1 MFGFA
6 PFAAVAFSALAQA
19 QAPTDVAVGAPFA
32 FAPFSAVAFSS
43 LPDPVITLS
52 ASTGTFVLTGS
63 AIGVELRRTSST
75 GSFVLTGNDATL
87 VRAQTFVGE
96 VGTFILTGQP
106 AAQIQQRSAASGTF
120 VLTGNAALVV
130 RGAVFNASG
139 GTFALTG
146 RAATFGLGRTITADR
161 GTFSL
166 TGQNATVFPAKI
178 LVAARGTFLLS
189 GNAITLTL
197 LRSQL
202 GQYAV
207 SSLTGPVNAQG
218 QIDANIVRAN
228 DNIVAQALTNH
239 DADTTIHVQ
248 SGPLARRPT
257 TLSEGSV
264 YIGTD
269 TLLMYIFT
277 GGSWSQVL

>member
-1 MFGFA
+1 MLGFA

-19 QAPTDVAVGAPFA
+19 QASTEVAVGAPFA

-43 LPDPVITLS
+43 LPDPILSLS
-52 ASTGTFVLTGS
+52 ASTGTFTLTGS
-63 AIGVELRRTSST
+63 ATGVEIRRASST
-75 GSFVLTGNDATL
+75 GSFALTGNAATLISARTLVGDVGSFILTGQSAAQTQQRASASGTFALTGNDATIA
-87 VRAQTFVGE
+87 RFV
-96 VGTFILTGQP
+96 
-106 AAQIQQRSAASGTF
+106 
-120 VLTGNAALVV
+120 
-130 RGAVFNASG
+130 VFDANG

-146 RAATFGLGRTITADR
+146 RAATFVVNRTITAAR

-166 TGQNATVFPAKI
+166 TGQNATLLRAKI
-178 LVAARGTFLLS
+178 LIAARGTFLLS

-269 TLLMYIFT
+269 TLFMYIFT
-277 GGSWSQVL
+277 GGSWSRVL

>member
-19 QAPTDVAVGAPFA
+19 QAPTTVAVGAPFA

-43 LPDPVITLS
+43 LPDPVNTLS
-52 ASTGTFVLTGS
+52 ASTGTFALTGS

-75 GSFVLTGNDATL
+75 GSFVLTGNAAAF
-87 VRAQTFVGE
+87 VRAQTLVGE
-96 VGTFILTGQP
+96 VGTFILTGQS
-106 AAQIQQRSAASGTF
+106 AAQIQQRSSASGPF

-130 RGAVFNASG
+130 RGAVLNASR

-146 RAATFGLGRTITADR
+146 QAATFGLGRRITADR

-166 TGQNATVFPAKI
+166 TGQSATLFRAKI
-178 LVAARGTFLLS
+178 LIAARGTFLLS
-189 GNAITLTL
+189 GNAISLTL

-202 GQYAV
+202 GQHAV
-207 SSLTGPVNAQG
+207 SSLTGPVNAKG

-228 DNIVAQALTNH
+228 DNIVAQALTSH

-269 TLLMYIFT
+269 TLVMYIFT

>member
-1 MFGFA
+1 MFGFS
-6 PFAAVAFSALAQA
+6 PLS
-19 QAPTDVAVGAPFA
+19 T
-32 FAPFSAVAFSS
+32 APFSALTSTQPS
-43 LPDPVITLS
+43 LT
-52 ASTGTFVLTGS
+52 AATGTFVLTGS

-75 GSFVLTGNDATL
+75 GSFVLTGNAVTFTNGRTL
-87 VRAQTFVGE
+87 VGE
-96 VGTFILTGQP
+96 VGTFILTGQS
-106 AAQIQQRSAASGTF
+106 AAQIQQRSSASGTF

-130 RGAVFNASG
+130 RGVVLNASR

-146 RAATFGLGRTITADR
+146 QAATFGLGRTITAAR

-166 TGQNATVFPAKI
+166 TGQSATLSRAKI
-178 LVAARGTFLLS
+178 LAAAQGTFLLS
-189 GNAITLTL
+189 GNAISLTL

-228 DNIVAQALTNH
+228 DNIVAQALTSH

-269 TLLMYIFT
+269 TLVMYIFT

>member
-6 PFAAVAFSALAQA
+6 PLS
-19 QAPTDVAVGAPFA
+19 T
-32 FAPFSAVAFSS
+32 APFSALTSTQPS
-43 LPDPVITLS
+43 LL
-52 ASTGTFVLTGS
+52 AATGTFVLTGS

-75 GSFVLTGNDATL
+75 GSFVLTGNAASFTRGQTL
-87 VRAQTFVGE
+87 VGE
-96 VGTFILTGQP
+96 VGTFILTGQS

-130 RGAVFNASG
+130 RGAVFNVSG

-146 RAATFGLGRTITADR
+146 QAATFGLGRRITAAR

-166 TGQNATVFPAKI
+166 TGQNATLFRAKI
-178 LVAARGTFLLS
+178 LAAARGTFLLS
-189 GNAITLTL
+189 GNAITLNL

-269 TLLMYIFT
+269 TLFMYIFT